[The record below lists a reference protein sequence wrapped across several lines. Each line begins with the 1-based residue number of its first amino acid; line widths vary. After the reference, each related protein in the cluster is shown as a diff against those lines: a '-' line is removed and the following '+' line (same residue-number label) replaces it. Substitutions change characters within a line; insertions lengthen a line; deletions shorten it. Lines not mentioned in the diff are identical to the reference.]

1 VKLDELIRVS
11 KANNAFIGLEHLTDE
26 ELEEIK
32 GKNEGRAKSVLEARK
47 ASEDAKRKLR
57 IIDGDR

>member
-32 GKNEGRAKSVLEARK
+32 GKNEGRAKSVLKARK

-57 IIDGDR
+57 IIDGDG